1 MALLVE
7 EEEDDSGV
15 ESESEWSMK
24 QRIMRSISRQHSH
37 HDGRRERSESAQSY
51 APHRASLA
59 LESQLSVVTAE
70 TEVSVFVSAN
80 CF

>member
-1 MALLVE
+1 MAVLVE

-24 QRIMRSISRQHSH
+24 RHIMRSISRQHSH
-37 HDGRRERSESAQSY
+37 YDGRRERSESVQSY

-70 TEVSVFVSAN
+70 TEVSIFVSAN